1 MSYFLAIDVVIYSKI
16 EFLGEKMNI
25 DYALI
30 GKRIK
35 FERNKCGLTQEMM
48 AEKLEVTVGYVSQV
62 ERGITKISLD
72 LLAKVSTILNC
83 DISSFIS
90 GSSVNSS
97 VYMVNEIVSEI
108 YKLKGRDRK
117 IVLSI
122 IKMMN
127 EDN

>member
-1 MSYFLAIDVVIYSKI
+1 
-16 EFLGEKMNI
+16 MNI

-83 DISSFIS
+83 DISSLIS

-97 VYMVNEIVSEI
+97 EYMVNEIVSEI